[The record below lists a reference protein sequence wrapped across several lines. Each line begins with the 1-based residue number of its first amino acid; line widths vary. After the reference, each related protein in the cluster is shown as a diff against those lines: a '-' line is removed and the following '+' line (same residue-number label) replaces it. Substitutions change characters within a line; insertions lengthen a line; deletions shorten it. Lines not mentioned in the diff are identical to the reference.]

1 MEKTKILCYN
11 VDESTV
17 ALLENLASRLKISVI
32 SVPIED
38 FGKPIA
44 LVASGVSSDRNPL
57 MCSTIPEGMA
67 VFVSVPDTMLD
78 VLLSAMRE
86 KGIKIPLKAVLTP
99 YNAVWDANTLYR
111 ELARERKEM
120 TGK

>member
-1 MEKTKILCYN
+1 MVNAQLTRDLMHL
-11 VDESTV
+11 DSTV
-17 ALLENLASRLKISVI
+17 EGPRSGMRRTTKLILAVTLH
-32 SVPIED
+32 
-38 FGKPIA
+38 
-44 LVASGVSSDRNPL
+44 N
-57 MCSTIPEGMA
+57 IPEGMA